1 MWLIRAALRRP
12 ISVVVLVIAV
22 ALCSIL
28 AILRM
33 RMDIF
38 PNLNL
43 PVIYVAQPYGGMS
56 PAQMEG
62 YLTYYYEYHFLYING
77 IQTVDSKSI
86 QGAALLKLTF
96 HPGTNMSEALAQT
109 ISYVN
114 RAHAFMP
121 FGTVPPFIIRFD
133 AGTVPV
139 GYLVFSSKTRDLG
152 QIQDLALNRVRP
164 VFATL
169 PGVSAPPPFGGNQR
183 TIVISVDP
191 ERLRAYGMSPQE
203 VVKAVST
210 GNIIMPAGAMQM
222 GSLQRMVPMNDVV
235 RKPSELLELPIRAG
249 SGPTVFIRDVA
260 TVQDSTDILAGY
272 ALVNGRRAVYIQ
284 VTKRPDASTLTV
296 VNEVKASLPR
306 FRSLIPEDINVSYDF
321 DQSTYVKAALSS
333 VTREGLLGAL
343 LTGLMV
349 LLFVGDLRSSA
360 IVVVTIPFAL
370 LAALVA
376 LWAAGQTIN
385 IMTLGGLAL
394 AVGILVDEGTV
405 VIENIHTHLA
415 QGTRRGRAIVDAS
428 REVAVPRLLAML
440 CVLSVFV
447 PSFFMTGVAH
457 ALFVPLALAVGF
469 AMAASYLLSSSLVPV
484 ISTWILREPEHR
496 AAETGR
502 FERFRERYE
511 HVLRR
516 LLPRRRALMTGYF
529 VAAILIIV
537 FLGPVMGRELFP
549 ASGADQFQFRFRAPT
564 GTRVVDTER
573 MAREVLD
580 HIARVAGPGNVQIT
594 LGYVGAQASSY
605 PINTVFLWTSGPQ
618 EAAMRVAL
626 RPGAH
631 IDMDRLKERLRQ
643 ELPRQFPGS
652 DFSFQAGDIVSQIMN
667 FGSPTPVEVA
677 IRGPNLAQNRAFADK
692 VQQELSRISSL
703 RDLQFEQPLDYPS
716 VDVNVDRELAGQMGV
731 TVEQVGRSLVA
742 ATSSSRFVT
751 PNYWRDP
758 NSGIGYQVQVEIPQP
773 RMITLQDVER
783 VPVST
788 DGSVHPM
795 LGDVASVNTGTVVG
809 EYDRENGQ
817 RMLTLS
823 ANVQGEDLGRVAAHI
838 QKAIQRAGTPPRGVT
853 VSIGGQVA
861 PMQET
866 LQNLGIGLGL
876 AVVVIFLLLAAN
888 FESMRLSLV
897 VISSVPAV
905 ICGVI
910 FALLITGTT
919 LNVQSFMG
927 AIMAIGVAVANAILL
942 VTFAEHNRRAGMPA
956 EEAAVVS
963 ARARIRPVL
972 MTSMAMI
979 AGMIPMALALGSGAE
994 ETAPLGRAV
1003 VGGLLFATLATLV
1016 ILPSVFASVQGGAST
1031 ASVSL
1036 DPDDPASRYAEGTE
1050 GRA

>member
-1 MWLIRAALRRP
+1 MWLIRTALRRP
-12 ISVVVLVIAV
+12 ISVVVLIIAV

-183 TIVISVDP
+183 TIVINVDP
-191 ERLRAYGMSPQE
+191 DRLRAYGMSPEE
-203 VVKAVST
+203 VVKAVNA
-210 GNIIMPAGAMQM
+210 GNVIMPAGAMQM

-235 RKPSELLELPIRAG
+235 KKPSELLDLPIRTG
-249 SGPTVFIRDVA
+249 SGPTVFIRDVG

-272 ALVNGRRAVYIQ
+272 ALVNGRRAVYIP

-296 VNEVKASLPR
+296 VDEVKASLPR
-306 FRSLIPEDINVSYDF
+306 FRSLIPEDISVSYEF
-321 DQSTYVKAALSS
+321 DQSAYVKAALSS

-343 LTGLMV
+343 LTGVMV
-349 LLFVGDLRSSA
+349 LLFVGDWRSST

-370 LAALVA
+370 LTAVVA
-376 LWAAGQTIN
+376 LWAAGQTVN

-405 VIENIHTHLA
+405 VIENINTHLT
-415 QGTRRGRAIVDAS
+415 QGVGRARAIVDAS

-484 ISTWILREPEHR
+484 MSTWILRE
-496 AAETGR
+496 AAHGAAQEGR
-502 FERFRERYE
+502 FDRFRERYE
-511 HVLRR
+511 RVLRR
-516 LLPRRRALMTGYF
+516 LLQRRRAVMTGYL
-529 VAAILIIV
+529 VVTILIIV
-537 FLGPVMGRELFP
+537 FLGPVLGRELFP
-549 ASGADQFQFRFRAPT
+549 ASSADQFQFRFRAPT
-564 GTRVVDTER
+564 GTRVLDTER
-573 MAREVLD
+573 MTRAVLD
-580 HIARVAGPGNVQIT
+580 YIEQDAGAGNVQIT

-618 EAAMRVAL
+618 EAVMRVAL

-631 IDMDRLKERLRQ
+631 IDIARLKERLRQ

-652 DFSFQAGDIVSQIMN
+652 YFSFQAGDIVSQIMN

-677 IRGPNLAQNRAFADK
+677 IRGPNLAQNRVFADK
-692 VQQELSRISSL
+692 VRHELSRIRSL

-716 VDVNVDRELAGQMGV
+716 VDVSVDRELAGQMGV

-758 NSGIGYQVQVEIPQP
+758 NSGIGYQVQVQVPQP
-773 RMITLQDVER
+773 RMITVQDVQR

-795 LGDVASVNTGTVVG
+795 LGDLASVHTGTIVG

-823 ANVQGEDLGRVAAHI
+823 ANVQGEDLGRVAAQI
-838 QKAIQRAGTPPRGVT
+838 LKAIQRAGAPPRGVT
-853 VSIGGQVA
+853 VSVGGQIA

-866 LQNLGIGLGL
+866 LGNLGIGLGL
-876 AVVVIFLLLAAN
+876 AIVVIFLLLAAN

-897 VISSVPAV
+897 VISTVPAV

-942 VTFAEHNRRAGMPA
+942 VTFAEHNRRAGLPA
-956 EEAAVVS
+956 EEAAAIT

-1003 VGGLLFATLATLV
+1003 IGGLLFATIATLG
-1016 ILPSVFASVQGGAST
+1016 ILPSVFSAVQGGAST
-1031 ASVSL
+1031 ASASL
-1036 DPDDPASRYAEGTE
+1036 DPDDPASRYAGGRE